1 MRQKL
6 KSPCMREIVINIA
19 SKIAAKSQGSHEN
32 KRNEIRRP
40 FLKIVATLAS
50 VVESSEKIYY
60 AIAEAAVK
68 PSMTSEVCFACWQVQ
83 RVLISHDNTGPNPE
97 WFLERLTIEVASRGE
112 KYLFAS
118 NRWLTGDEDKKVDVE
133 VFPGNLLR
141 SVCV

>member
-1 MRQKL
+1 
-6 KSPCMREIVINIA
+6 MREIVINIA

-68 PSMTSEVCFACWQVQ
+68 PSMTSEVCFACW
-83 RVLISHDNTGPNPE
+83 
-97 WFLERLTIEVASRGE
+97 
-112 KYLFAS
+112 
-118 NRWLTGDEDKKVDVE
+118 
-133 VFPGNLLR
+133 
-141 SVCV
+141 

>member
-1 MRQKL
+1 M
-6 KSPCMREIVINIA
+6 
-19 SKIAAKSQGSHEN
+19 
-32 KRNEIRRP
+32 
-40 FLKIVATLAS
+40 
-50 VVESSEKIYY
+50 
-60 AIAEAAVK
+60 
-68 PSMTSEVCFACWQVQ
+68 
-83 RVLISHDNTGPNPE
+83 LISHDNTGPNPE